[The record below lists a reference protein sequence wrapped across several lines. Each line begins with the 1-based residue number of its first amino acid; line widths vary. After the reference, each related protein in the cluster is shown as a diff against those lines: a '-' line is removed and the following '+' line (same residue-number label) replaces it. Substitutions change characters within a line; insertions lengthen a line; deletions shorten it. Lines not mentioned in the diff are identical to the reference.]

1 MIVTRRH
8 IDRRHLLRGAGV
20 ALALP
25 LLDGMVPALTATRR
39 TAAAPVRRFGA
50 IYMGNGMAMNVW
62 KQPDGKPSLEVNRIL
77 APLEPFLDRTLV
89 IGGLASNEAARG
101 SDGGG
106 HSQVQA
112 AWLTGARARRTEGVN
127 IEAGTS
133 LDQIVAGAFGK
144 STQFT
149 SMEIGIESTDLSGA
163 CNQGYSCAY
172 TNTIAWR
179 TPTVPL
185 PMENNPRMVFER
197 MFGDTSSTGRE
208 ARLER
213 VQRERSI
220 LDSLSEEL
228 ASFGSRV
235 GPGDRRKLDA
245 YTDAV
250 REAERRIQKAES
262 QTARDLPEVSR
273 PFGTPQAFGEHVKL
287 MADLLTLAFQTDLT
301 RVFTLLMVRETS
313 VRSFPEIGVA
323 DSYHPL
329 SHHGSNP
336 EKIERQARV
345 NGYFVEMLAH
355 LLKAMAAT
363 PDGEGTL
370 LDHSMVLF
378 GAGMSDGNLHLHKD
392 LPTLLV
398 TGKGYGVPADRH
410 IKCPDE
416 TPLANL
422 QLSILARL
430 GLPAERFGDS
440 NGELNL
446 VAGV

>member
-1 MIVTRRH
+1 MIVTKRH

-25 LLDGMVPALTATRR
+25 LLDGMVPALTAIRR

-62 KQPDGKPSLEVNRIL
+62 KQPDGQPTLEVNRIL
-77 APLEPFLDRTLV
+77 APIEPFLDRSLV
-89 IGGLASNEAARG
+89 ISGLASNEAARG

-133 LDQIVAGAFGK
+133 LDQIIARNFGTD
-144 STQFT
+144 TQF
-149 SMEIGIESTDLSGA
+149 SSLEIGIEATELAGA

-197 MFGDTSSTGRE
+197 LFGDTSNTSQG
-208 ARLER
+208 ARLDR

-220 LDSLSEEL
+220 LDSLSEEM
-228 ASFGSRV
+228 ASFGTRIGS
-235 GPGDRRKLDA
+235 GDRAKLEA

-250 REAERRIQKAES
+250 RDAERRVQKAES
-262 QTARDLPEVSR
+262 QAARELPEVSR
-273 PFGTPQAFGEHVKL
+273 PFGIPQGFGEHVRL
-287 MADLLTLAFQTDLT
+287 MCDLLALALQTDLT

-355 LLKAMAAT
+355 L
-363 PDGEGTL
+363 
-370 LDHSMVLF
+370 
-378 GAGMSDGNLHLHKD
+378 
-392 LPTLLV
+392 
-398 TGKGYGVPADRH
+398 VPLSPAIAD
-410 IKCPDE
+410 
-416 TPLANL
+416 
-422 QLSILARL
+422 ILRISW
-430 GLPAERFGDS
+430 P
-440 NGELNL
+440 
-446 VAGV
+446 